1 MQPSVQCAE
10 VCVSPEFP
18 ELLRHT
24 KKDILECHA
33 TSNRLSFPLDKLWGT
48 DDTEMNRLKRRPN
61 TTPLNGDAP
70 QNLRWHNIVCK
81 PTKTATSLPCTYT
94 SDTTAGKK
102 KEGAFNFISGGHTF
116 LTNISLPRAKRW
128 ICGYSESIVREEAVP
143 FYTLHFGAPE
153 ETLGKRFKGGRGDAL
168 LTKKIFDFIFKAEF
182 LPGQ

>member
-1 MQPSVQCAE
+1 MTRRWTGWNGVQTQRPWMETHHKICGGIILCAN
-10 VCVSPEFP
+10 PLK
-18 ELLRHT
+18 LLPHCPAPT
-24 KKDILECHA
+24 VQ
-33 TSNRLSFPLDKLWGT
+33 TRLQ
-48 DDTEMNRLKRRPN
+48 E
-61 TTPLNGDAP
+61 
-70 QNLRWHNIVCK
+70 
-81 PTKTATSLPCTYT
+81 
-94 SDTTAGKK
+94 KK

-182 LPGQ
+182 SRVNNWKQNKDGVYKLPTLGVYWVALVWASYKKNRNPFLASDMANLK